1 MKRLLL
7 LPLLCAPQV
16 GCVETVTVRQ
26 AVPDSVEA
34 LVSVPRQAWRV
45 ERGSELVGLVIR
57 FDPAHGDHDRFH
69 SVRNPWNQEL
79 GMVDADGRAWR
90 FRTAS
95 AGSWGSNRNS
105 ASSWRR
111 VWSDSRSA
119 EGPRARPGSE
129 GGNRPRAAA
138 QSDRGGGSK
147 RVGWGSDPHGGR
159 PAPPSETTPPSDHSP

>member
-7 LPLLCAPQV
+7 LPLLCAAQV

-79 GMVDADGRAWR
+79 GMVDAEGRAWR
-90 FRTAS
+90 FR
-95 AGSWGSNRNS
+95 
-105 ASSWRR
+105 
-111 VWSDSRSA
+111 
-119 EGPRARPGSE
+119 
-129 GGNRPRAAA
+129 
-138 QSDRGGGSK
+138 
-147 RVGWGSDPHGGR
+147 PHGRDPLWLGTGTVADGVCSVLGVDPELCELVATSLER
-159 PAPPSETTPPSDHSP
+159 LQER